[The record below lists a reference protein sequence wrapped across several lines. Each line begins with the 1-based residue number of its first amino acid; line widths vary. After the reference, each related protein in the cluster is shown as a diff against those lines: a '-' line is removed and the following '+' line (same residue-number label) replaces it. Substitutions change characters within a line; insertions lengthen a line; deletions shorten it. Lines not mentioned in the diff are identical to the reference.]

1 MKEGQVIDAAET
13 ASKGDFLET
22 PVIVCR
28 GIKEGPNAVTGSPFR
43 SKQQD
48 VKDIDSLEQVSYS
61 SLPNFF

>member
-28 GIKEGPNAVTGSPFR
+28 GIKEGPNAVTGSPSR
-43 SKQQD
+43 SKQD
-48 VKDIDSLEQVSYS
+48 VKDTDSLEQVSYS
-61 SLPNFF
+61 FLPNFF